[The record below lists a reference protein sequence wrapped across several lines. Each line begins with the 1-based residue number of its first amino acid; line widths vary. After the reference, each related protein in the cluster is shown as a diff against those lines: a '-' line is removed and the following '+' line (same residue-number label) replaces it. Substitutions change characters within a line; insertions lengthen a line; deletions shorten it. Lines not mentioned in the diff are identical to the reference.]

1 MSATRIVTARLNGLH
16 LFSNIVSGS
25 ASVIGRAST
34 KSDSELINSLRS
46 NFTQQQDSAE
56 DEDGSYSSWTT
67 QEGEQL
73 FIPSVDFSTS
83 GLAEER
89 AAYDITV
96 KLFYLPNIPPSKRC
110 EHTKEAVSLVLKEL
124 HVEHIDLLIVSYPN
138 IVFDADDES
147 EEDDTSGQDTPSA
160 DSDTQSAPRPEDIPS
175 MLKTWRAIE
184 DLHDSGTVA
193 KIGIAE
199 FGTQRLTRFLD
210 EARIRPAVD
219 QINVRD
225 CCVVP
230 KPLIMFAK
238 KEKIELLTHSDVTNI
253 LPRGT
258 LRELLGSGDKG
269 VGVLSSGTEHQEA
282 ADPKG
287 LKGDVEPQ
295 WVIKYTAVVKDR
307 GVVENK
313 GYFAVAELKS
323 T

>member
-1 MSATRIVTARLNGLH
+1 
-16 LFSNIVSGS
+16 
-25 ASVIGRAST
+25 
-34 KSDSELINSLRS
+34 
-46 NFTQQQDSAE
+46 
-56 DEDGSYSSWTT
+56 
-67 QEGEQL
+67 
-73 FIPSVDFSTS
+73 
-83 GLAEER
+83 
-89 AAYDITV
+89 
-96 KLFYLPNIPPSKRC
+96 
-110 EHTKEAVSLVLKEL
+110 VLKEL
-124 HVEHIDLLIVSYPN
+124 HVKSIDLLIVSFPN

-147 EEDDTSGQDTPSA
+147 EEDDTSGQDTPLA
-160 DSDTQSAPRPEDIPS
+160 DSDAQFSTGPEDISS
-175 MLKTWRAIE
+175 MLRTWRTIE

-193 KIGIAE
+193 KIGLAE

-258 LRELLGSGDKG
+258 LRELLGPGDKG
-269 VGVLSSGTEHQEA
+269 VGVLSSGTGHEEKTA
-282 ADPKG
+282 AGG
-287 LKGDVEPQ
+287 LNGDVEPQ
-295 WVIKYTAVVKDR
+295 WVVKYTAVVKDR

-313 GYFAVAELKS
+313 GYFAVADLKA

>member
-1 MSATRIVTARLNGLH
+1 M
-16 LFSNIVSGS
+16 
-25 ASVIGRAST
+25 
-34 KSDSELINSLRS
+34 
-46 NFTQQQDSAE
+46 
-56 DEDGSYSSWTT
+56 
-67 QEGEQL
+67 
-73 FIPSVDFSTS
+73 
-83 GLAEER
+83 
-89 AAYDITV
+89 
-96 KLFYLPNIPPSKRC
+96 
-110 EHTKEAVSLVLKEL
+110 VLKEL

-160 DSDTQSAPRPEDIPS
+160 ESDTQSAARPEDIPS
-175 MLKTWRAIE
+175 MLKTWRTIE

-258 LRELLGSGDKG
+258 LRELLGPGDKG
-269 VGVLSSGTEHQEA
+269 VGVLSSFTGTEHQEA

>member
-1 MSATRIVTARLNGLH
+1 MRLH
-16 LFSNIVSGS
+16 ISSNIVSGS
-25 ASVIGRAST
+25 GSIIARATT
-34 KSDSELINSLRS
+34 KSDSELTKSLRS
-46 NFTQQQDSAE
+46 NFTQHRESAD
-56 DEDGSYSSWTT
+56 DEDASYRSWTT

-73 FIPSVDFSTS
+73 YLPSIDFSTS

-110 EHTKEAVSLVLKEL
+110 EQTKEAVALVLKEL
-124 HVEHIDLLIVSYPN
+124 HVESIDLLIVSFPN

-147 EEDDTSGQDTPSA
+147 EEDAASGPDT
-160 DSDTQSAPRPEDIPS
+160 DSDAQSSAGPEDISS
-175 MLKTWRAIE
+175 MLKTWHTVE
-184 DLHDSGTVA
+184 ELHDNGTVA
-193 KIGIAE
+193 KIGLAE
-199 FGTQRLTRFLD
+199 FGTRRLTTFLN

-253 LPRGT
+253 LPKGT
-258 LRELLGSGDKG
+258 LRELLGPGEKG
-269 VGVLSSGTEHQEA
+269 VGVLSSEA
-282 ADPKG
+282 GQAEQIGSDG

-323 T
+323 S

>member
-1 MSATRIVTARLNGLH
+1 MES
-16 LFSNIVSGS
+16 
-25 ASVIGRAST
+25 
-34 KSDSELINSLRS
+34 
-46 NFTQQQDSAE
+46 
-56 DEDGSYSSWTT
+56 
-67 QEGEQL
+67 
-73 FIPSVDFSTS
+73 
-83 GLAEER
+83 
-89 AAYDITV
+89 
-96 KLFYLPNIPPSKRC
+96 
-110 EHTKEAVSLVLKEL
+110 
-124 HVEHIDLLIVSYPN
+124 IDLLIVSFPN

-147 EEDDTSGQDTPSA
+147 EEDDTSGPDTA
-160 DSDTQSAPRPEDIPS
+160 DSDAQSSAGPEDISS
-175 MLKTWRAIE
+175 MLKTWRTIE

-193 KIGIAE
+193 KIGLAE
-199 FGTQRLTRFLD
+199 FGTKRLTRFLD

-258 LRELLGSGDKG
+258 LRELLGPGDKG
-269 VGVLSSGTEHQEA
+269 VGVLSSGAGLEEKTA
-282 ADPKG
+282 ADG
-287 LKGDVEPQ
+287 LNGDVEPQ

-313 GYFAVAELKS
+313 GYFAVAELKA

>member
-1 MSATRIVTARLNGLH
+1 MKLVLST
-16 LFSNIVSGS
+16 SNIVSGS

-34 KSDSELINSLRS
+34 KSDSELTNSLRS
-46 NFTQQQDSAE
+46 NFTQRRDSAE
-56 DEDGSYSSWTT
+56 DEDDSYSSWTT
-67 QEGEQL
+67 QEGDKL

-110 EHTKEAVSLVLKEL
+110 EHTKEAIALVLKEL
-124 HVEHIDLLIVSYPN
+124 HVESIDLLIVSYPN
-138 IVFDADDES
+138 IVFDAEDES
-147 EEDDTSGQDTPSA
+147 EEDDISRQDTPSA
-160 DSDTQSAPRPEDIPS
+160 DSDAQSAVGPEDISS
-175 MLKTWRAIE
+175 MIRTWRTIE
-184 DLHDSGTVA
+184 KLHESGTVA

-199 FGTQRLTRFLD
+199 FGTQHLARFLD
-210 EARIRPAVD
+210 EARIRPAVN

-238 KEKIELLTHSDVTNI
+238 REKIELLTHSDVTNI

-258 LRELLGSGDKG
+258 LRELLGPGDKG
-269 VGVLSSGTEHQEA
+269 VGVLSSGSETEKTP
-282 ADPKG
+282 DTKG
-287 LKGDVEPQ
+287 LNGDVEPQ

-313 GYFAVAELKS
+313 GYFAVAELKAS
-323 T
+323 

>member
-1 MSATRIVTARLNGLH
+1 MKLVLST
-16 LFSNIVSGS
+16 SNIVSGS

-34 KSDSELINSLRS
+34 KSDSELTNSLRS
-46 NFTQQQDSAE
+46 NFTQRRDSAE
-56 DEDGSYSSWTT
+56 DEDGSYRSWTT

-73 FIPSVDFSTS
+73 FIPSVDFATS

-110 EHTKEAVSLVLKEL
+110 EHTKDAVALVLKEL
-124 HVEHIDLLIVSYPN
+124 HVESIDLLIVSYPN

-147 EEDDTSGQDTPSA
+147 EEDETSGRDTPSA
-160 DSDTQSAPRPEDIPS
+160 DLDAQPAAGAEDIS
-175 MLKTWRAIE
+175 TMLKTWRTIE
-184 DLHDSGTVA
+184 ALHDSGTVA

-199 FGTQRLTRFLD
+199 FGTHRLTRFLN
-210 EARIRPAVD
+210 EARIRPAVN

-238 KEKIELLTHSDVTNI
+238 KEKIDLLTHSDVTNI

-258 LRELLGSGDKG
+258 LRELLGPGDKG
-269 VGVLSSGTEHQEA
+269 VEVLSSETKHQETVA
-282 ADPKG
+282 TEG

-313 GYFAVAELKS
+313 GYFAVAELRA